1 MVAHEFLVDCIRDRP
16 LRFFSDEF
24 RDRPSIPSEAYKAKV
39 LALDPKNKLY
49 AWRGGI
55 EWLKRM
61 DVIDETDE
69 IVIQEV
75 RKVRNVMA
83 HELRNII
90 GGGSM
95 PEVGEYLP
103 KLLEL
108 IKKIERWWIV
118 NVELP
123 TNPDLDGQDVG
134 EGEIISGPEMVINIL
149 CDVATGNEEKAWAY
163 YKHWLAS
170 RAPSADGA

>member
-1 MVAHEFLVDCIRDRP
+1 MRDVEQTWADFLNPDVVRQKLTMVGLFMVAHEFLVDCIRDRP

-24 RDRPSIPSEAYKAKV
+24 RDGLSIPSEAYKAKV
-39 LALDPKNKLY
+39 LALYPKNKLD

-90 GGGSM
+90 GGGSFVA
-95 PEVGEYLP
+95 PVGGYRRLVMQRASQRGASGGAVR
-103 KLLEL
+103 L
-108 IKKIERWWIV
+108 RA
-118 NVELP
+118 
-123 TNPDLDGQDVG
+123 VG
-134 EGEIISGPEMVINIL
+134 GPHGH
-149 CDVATGNEEKAWAY
+149 DPQ
-163 YKHWLAS
+163 S
-170 RAPSADGA
+170 